1 MYVWSKL
8 SRIYSS
14 NVKTPQK
21 TVSNV
26 YEEFEEEEVKS
37 IFKEINKQ
45 NRLLMLIPL
54 N

>member
-1 MYVWSKL
+1 MWSKL

-14 NVKTPQK
+14 KVKTPQK
-21 TVSNV
+21 AVSNV
-26 YEEFEEEEVKS
+26 YEEFEEEEVKI